1 MHSTEHRED
10 KRKTCDNTQM
20 SSHTHAH
27 IDIAEPTKSGIAT
40 AAAASELMMSCTGR
54 VVGRG
59 KRGGFEIGTGLI
71 ERPPIRIKFTTRTTT
86 TRRAEK
92 PLSASKNQK

>member
-10 KRKTCDNTQM
+10 KRKTCDNT
-20 SSHTHAH
+20 HTHAH

-40 AAAASELMMSCTGR
+40 AAAVSELMMSYTGG
-54 VVGRG
+54 VVGRA

-86 TRRAEK
+86 TKAEK